1 MRSCCSRRGVS
12 GCYSRGH
19 AHVLV
24 PGFYGWWVTVAFSVM
39 VFVSAGVRHAVG
51 PFLSLVSLH
60 VDREPRVLR
69 WAPLTR

>member
-1 MRSCCSRRGVS
+1 MSSSRV
-12 GCYSRGH
+12 
-19 AHVLV
+19 
-24 PGFYGWWVTVAFSVM
+24 FYGWWVTVAFSVM